1 MLHFFKQAIEQLRSE
16 NRYREFLDISRIKGE
31 FPYAI
36 NNQNGKRIVVWCS
49 NDYLGMGQNEVAID
63 AAITALKTYGIG
75 AGGTRNISGTNHEI
89 VELEKKLA
97 ELHGKESALTFT
109 SGYCANDSTIQTLAK
124 ISPHL
129 VIFSE
134 S

>member
-63 AAITALKTYGIG
+63 AAINALKTYGIG
-75 AGGTRNISGTNHEI
+75 AGGNRNISGTNHEI
-89 VELEKKLA
+89 VELEKMWR
-97 ELHGKESALTFT
+97 
-109 SGYCANDSTIQTLAK
+109 
-124 ISPHL
+124 
-129 VIFSE
+129 
-134 S
+134 